1 MASKK
6 NKKFRSKFF
15 RVAVEGAT
23 CDGRSI
29 ERQDIA
35 DMAATYDP
43 TVYNAR
49 IWIEHIRG
57 ILADS
62 AFRAYGDVIALKAE
76 EVEIQGSKKLALF
89 AQIQPT
95 DDLVNMVN
103 VLKQKLFTSIEIA
116 PKFADSGKA
125 YLYGL
130 AVTDSPASLGTEM
143 LAFAAQH
150 PDMNPLADRKQLP
163 DNLFTAA
170 SETTIE
176 FDEVEQPAP
185 RQSKFAAVLLSLGIK
200 PKPDPEPK
208 EDDAPDFAAFCTQLA
223 ETVDAQDEEIAS
235 LKQKVALSD
244 GRLKEYGTQLAALA
258 KALHETPQGYTQRPV
273 VTGKTGDDATDC

>member
-1 MASKK
+1 MATKK
-6 NKKFRSKFF
+6 DKKFRSKFF

-23 CDGRSI
+23 CDGRNI
-29 ERQDIA
+29 ERQDIE

-43 TVYNAR
+43 LVYGAR

-62 AFRAYGDVIALKAE
+62 AFRAYGDVIALKSE
-76 EVEIQGSKKLALF
+76 EVEIKGSKKLALF

-103 VLKQKLFTSIEIA
+103 VQKQKLFTSIEIA

-176 FDEVEQPAP
+176 FEEIDHPAP
-185 RQSKFAAVLLSLGIK
+185 RQSKFANLFKTLGIK
-200 PKPDPEPK
+200 PKPEPEPK

-223 ETVDAQDEEIAS
+223 ETVDAQDEEIES
-235 LKQKVALSD
+235 LKQKVALGD
-244 GRLKEYGTQLAALA
+244 GRLKEFCTQLAALA
-258 KALHETPQGYTQRPV
+258 KVLNETPQGYTQRPV